1 MFMKP
6 GDGEGID
13 TDALSKLLDQYTTKG
28 DFENLKG
35 RVEKLEK
42 ELDEFKDKSKKKL
55 KKHKKELKDHDEE
68 IEKLKKGK
76 VGNDTFESEINFIK
90 NLLNKHSGD
99 NIDLSSMSPQF
110 NSNEVSSLKVI
121 INSFPTVEK
130 DVEKIMNDLKKLD
143 LATMKDTIQHL

>member
-1 MFMKP
+1 MSLRTVNGLNEWVRELEDHDENHEKRLKELETITKEIQNKMMFMKP

-76 VGNDTFESEINFIK
+76 VGNDTFESEIIFIK

-99 NIDLSSMSPQF
+99 NIDLSSMSP
-110 NSNEVSSLKVI
+110 
-121 INSFPTVEK
+121 
-130 DVEKIMNDLKKLD
+130 
-143 LATMKDTIQHL
+143 